1 MLLIGKHLANE
12 VLKIFEPALFSVD
25 TKPITYM
32 DPAFNALLPLIL
44 SESMYRT
51 ISRQKSLF
59 LPRHAKKNVTC
70 QITHLSKMEPS
81 KPSINGHRFS
91 AENNLCS

>member
-1 MLLIGKHLANE
+1 MLLIGKYFANE

-32 DPAFNALLPLIL
+32 DFFLSRSSRKVPAFNALLPLIL

-51 ISRQKSLF
+51 ISRQKSIVLRSACEKE
-59 LPRHAKKNVTC
+59 RHVPDYPCK
-70 QITHLSKMEPS
+70 
-81 KPSINGHRFS
+81 
-91 AENNLCS
+91 